1 MRNFATNAATL
12 LYVRN
17 VYVYAFFEGIFDR
30 YSRSLFSYTKRVTR
44 YVGFLVCFS
53 MAWKRENAD
62 SRGNSQAGW
71 DLFAYD
77 VMLPWRL
84 MFDTYSGC
92 TKYLHVLLFAS
103 RFNVFVLI
111 GLLGN
116 VTITEL
122 VEIRNL
128 SFHMQLEGLQL
139 WDNYTISGNLS
150 K

>member
-1 MRNFATNAATL
+1 
-12 LYVRN
+12 
-17 VYVYAFFEGIFDR
+17 
-30 YSRSLFSYTKRVTR
+30 
-44 YVGFLVCFS
+44 
-53 MAWKRENAD
+53 
-62 SRGNSQAGW
+62 
-71 DLFAYD
+71 
-77 VMLPWRL
+77 

-92 TKYLHVLLFAS
+92 TKYLHVLLFAL

-139 WDNYTISGNLS
+139 
-150 K
+150 